1 MILNQIWCIIITPTV
16 QDNVPLKIKVPM
28 PQPFPGS
35 ATDITILTGKRHAL
49 HNLVHVIHKYSFS
62 MA

>member
-1 MILNQIWCIIITPTV
+1 MILNHMWCIIITLTV
-16 QDNVPLKIKVPM
+16 QDNVSLKIKVSM

-35 ATDITILTGKRHAL
+35 ATDITILTGIRHV